1 MTNVVEFQTKEQS
14 KEKEDR
20 AQLDKIVSELTRLHS
35 EGKLRGILAYYVTT
49 DGENY
54 TWSSRSLKMDEY
66 SWGIT
71 LLQHSL
77 FRLIGKPE

>member
-1 MTNVVEFQTKEQS
+1 MNKVVTLPTKEVR
-14 KEKEDR
+14 DR
-20 AQLDKIVSELTRLHS
+20 EQLDKIVAELTRLHA
-35 EGKLRGILAYYVTT
+35 EGKLRGLLAYYVTT

-54 TWSSRSLKMDEY
+54 TWSSNSLKMDEY